1 MYCGEKK
8 LLLQHVSKQFFSM
21 ISRRIIRIKVMQSL
35 YAFHS
40 SSDQTIN
47 LAEKELF
54 FSINKSHDL
63 YHILLQLLVEI
74 RNFALNKIEQNLI
87 KKIPSPE
94 DLNPNLKFVQNEIL
108 VKLSENEALQ
118 KYLAQSKQSWIN
130 NPELIRKL
138 YNELAESEVFENYMS
153 NTVNSFSE
161 DRNLIEYFLTNI
173 LALSDD
179 LYSLLEEQ
187 SIYWNDDVE
196 FVVSMMIKTLKK
208 FKLST
213 DSSKALLPLFKDEED
228 LEFTKTLFRKSIL
241 NSKEYREIIKKHL
254 RNWELD
260 RVAFID
266 VLIMEMA
273 LCEFINFPSIPPKV
287 SLNEYIDLARFY
299 STEKSRTFING
310 ILDKILKSLK
320 DEGKISKTGRGLI
333 GEIE

>member
-1 MYCGEKK
+1 
-8 LLLQHVSKQFFSM
+8 M

-40 SSDQTIN
+40 SPDQTIN

-63 YHILLQLLVEI
+63 YHLLLQLLVEI
-74 RNFALNKIEQNLI
+74 RIFAQNKIEQNLV

-94 DLNPNLKFVQNEIL
+94 DLSPNLKFVQNEIL

-118 KYLAQSKQSWIN
+118 KYLGESKQSWIN

-138 YNELAESEVFENYMS
+138 YNELTESDVYINYMADR
-153 NTVNSFSE
+153 NNSISE
-161 DRNLIEYFLTNI
+161 DRNLIEYFLTDI
-173 LALSDD
+173 LGLSDD
-179 LYSLLEEQ
+179 LYLLLEEQ

-196 FVVSMMIKTLKK
+196 FVVSMIIKTLKR
-208 FKLST
+208 FKQST
-213 DSSKALLPLFKDEED
+213 DSSKSLLPLFKDEED
-228 LEFTKTLFRKSIL
+228 IEFTKTLFRKSIL
-241 NSKEYREIIKKHL
+241 NSAEYREIIKKHL
-254 RNWELD
+254 RNWDLD

-273 LCEFINFPSIPPKV
+273 LCEFINFPSIPSKV

-310 ILDKILKSLK
+310 ILDKLLKSLK
-320 DEGKISKTGRGLI
+320 EEGKISKTGRGLI

>member
-1 MYCGEKK
+1 
-8 LLLQHVSKQFFSM
+8 M

-40 SSDQTIN
+40 SPDQTIN

-54 FSINKSHDL
+54 FSINKSYDL
-63 YHILLQLLVEI
+63 YHLLLQLLVEI
-74 RNFALNKIEQNLI
+74 RDFAQSRIEQNLN
-87 KKIPSPE
+87 KKIPSSQ
-94 DLNPNLKFVQNEIL
+94 DLNPNQKFVKNEIL
-108 VKLSENEALQ
+108 IKIAENKALL
-118 KYLAQSKQSWIN
+118 KYLEQSKQSWIN

-138 YNELAESEVFENYMS
+138 YNELTESEVYIKYMDS
-153 NTVNSFSE
+153 DVSSFTE
-161 DRNLIEYFLTNI
+161 DRNLIEYFLTDI
-173 LALSDD
+173 LPLSDD
-179 LYSLLEEQ
+179 LYLLLEEQ

-196 FVVSMMIKTLKK
+196 FVVSMIIKTLKK
-208 FKLST
+208 FKQST
-213 DSSKALLPLFKDEED
+213 DSSRNLLPLFKDEED
-228 LEFTKTLFRKSIL
+228 IDFTKTLFRKSIL
-241 NSKEYREIIKKHL
+241 NSAEYREIIKKHL
-254 RNWELD
+254 RNWDLD

-273 LCEFINFPSIPPKV
+273 LCEFINFPSIPSKV

-333 GEIE
+333 GEVE

>member
-1 MYCGEKK
+1 
-8 LLLQHVSKQFFSM
+8 M

-40 SSDQTIN
+40 SPDQTIN

-54 FSINKSHDL
+54 FSINKSYDL
-63 YHILLQLLVEI
+63 YHLLLQLLVEI
-74 RNFALNKIEQNLI
+74 RNFALNRIEQNLN
-87 KKIPSPE
+87 KKIPSPD
-94 DLNPNLKFVQNEIL
+94 DLNPNQKFVKNEIL
-108 VKLSENEALQ
+108 IKISENEALQ
-118 KYLAQSKQSWIN
+118 KYLEKSKQSWIN

-138 YNELAESEVFENYMS
+138 YTELTDSDSYNVYMS
-153 NTVNSFSE
+153 ENVNSIND
-161 DRNLIEYFLTNI
+161 DRNIIEYFLTDI
-173 LALSDD
+173 LTLSDD
-179 LYSLLEEQ
+179 LYQLLEEQ

-196 FVVSMMIKTLKK
+196 FVVSMIIKTLKK
-208 FKLST
+208 FKQST
-213 DSSKALLPLFKDEED
+213 DGSKSLLPLFKDEED

-241 NSKEYREIIKKHL
+241 NSEEYREIIKKHL
-254 RNWELD
+254 RNWDLD

-273 LCEFINFPSIPPKV
+273 LCEFMNFPSIPTKV

-333 GEIE
+333 GESEN